1 MESTNIVNIKVH
13 RLLDN
18 FQINYQTVPGY
29 LWQPKLAY
37 KESDSLK
44 YGMKLLYNSSNLC
57 DLSAFSGN
65 ASMEYRRQQ
74 QESIFLCCQH
84 EKSSFTKT
92 DIFFLWGQEQR
103 LSSWLKNSICS
114 NCQFFLDSNRTTER
128 QIPICIYISS
138 SNIGALQHLLKVF
151 NGYSRYNE

>member
-1 MESTNIVNIKVH
+1 MESTNIVNIKVL

-29 LWQPKLAY
+29 LWQPKLAN

-74 QESIFLCCQH
+74 QESIFLCVAN
-84 EKSSFTKT
+84 TGRV
-92 DIFFLWGQEQR
+92 L
-103 LSSWLKNSICS
+103 
-114 NCQFFLDSNRTTER
+114 
-128 QIPICIYISS
+128 
-138 SNIGALQHLLKVF
+138 LLKPTSF
-151 NGYSRYNE
+151 FFGAKNKDYLHG